1 MARKPDKRVYVR
13 RNRVRRKLNKRRA
26 WAPISSR
33 APYKLQQA
41 NLLLI
46 QRLEASL
53 AAG

>member
-13 RNRVRRKLNKRRA
+13 RNRIRRKVNKRRA

-33 APYKLQQA
+33 APYKHQQA

-46 QRLEASL
+46 RQLEARL
-53 AAG
+53 TQE